1 MNIFVNKLDNTM
13 EDGDIVLTN
22 IMGRYELYAVEN
34 ILNDTILSDLSFYK
48 GIMSY
53 TEYGTKLSCFE
64 NYNIEYK
71 FIFIGDKNT
80 KFIFG
85 NIDGNGI
92 YVGDDDEI
100 YTCIND
106 CVYNAFS
113 MQRIIDIESIRF
125 AKIYHT
131 PILTDKYIMED
142 FFNNR
147 NTIPLNINFVYDNI
161 HCIPEV
167 KSLDYRKSTD
177 TLISILKKA
186 KSIDRDTK
194 YVLGL
199 GKWMDSDHKDLKI
212 LSTNTVV
219 DSSIGKNYWFSDMY
233 CTYTILNNILCRS
246 VYNYDDGIDFD
257 VIIKGYVEDGSVIVT
272 GLYDYKGS
280 ISDLKNEKYLTF

>member
-13 EDGDIVLTN
+13 EDEDIVLTN

-34 ILNDTILSDLSFYK
+34 ILNDTTLLDLSFYK
-48 GIMSY
+48 GKMSY

-85 NIDGNGI
+85 DIDGNGI
-92 YVGDDDEI
+92 YAGDDDEI

-113 MQRIIDIESIRF
+113 MQRVINIEHIRF

-147 NTIPLNINFVYDNI
+147 NTIPLNINFVYDSNN
-161 HCIPEV
+161 CIPEV

-219 DSSIGKNYWFSDMY
+219 DSCIGKNYWFSDIH

-246 VYNYDDGIDFD
+246 TYNYDDIDFD
-257 VIIKGYVEDGSVIVT
+257 VIIKGYVENGSVIVT